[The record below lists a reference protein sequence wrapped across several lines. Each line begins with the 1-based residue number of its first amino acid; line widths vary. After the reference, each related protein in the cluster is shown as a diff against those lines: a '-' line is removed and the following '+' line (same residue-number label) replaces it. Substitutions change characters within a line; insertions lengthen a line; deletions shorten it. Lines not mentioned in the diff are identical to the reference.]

1 MGSEVWFHGYEAAYN
16 EADDKAAELI
26 AQHDAEIERYRYE
39 LKKEI
44 ERRTVAE
51 GQNIKL
57 KKAIAPFAEAGKW
70 IWRYNSNYSSGAE
83 ASVLIS
89 DLVKAHI
96 TIKTM

>member
-1 MGSEVWFHGYEAAYN
+1 MGNEVWFAGYEAAYN
-16 EADDKAAELI
+16 EADGKAEQLI
-26 AQHDAEIERYRYE
+26 ADHDAEIERYRNE
-39 LKKEI
+39 LRKEV
-44 ERRTVAE
+44 ERRMVAE

-70 IWRYNSNYSSGAE
+70 IWRYNSNYSTDAE